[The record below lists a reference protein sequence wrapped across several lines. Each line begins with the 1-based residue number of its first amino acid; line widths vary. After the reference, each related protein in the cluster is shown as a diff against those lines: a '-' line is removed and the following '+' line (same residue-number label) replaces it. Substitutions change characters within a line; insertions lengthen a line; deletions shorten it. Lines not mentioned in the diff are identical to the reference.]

1 MLQAQLFIKLRE
13 MPKWW
18 RTSQSGIFKTVGQ
31 LSCGFSTLLE
41 ITTTLSNI
49 CCSAVASSL
58 NETANQ
64 KVFRL
69 AKEAD
74 PKGTRTVGVLTKP
87 DAIQPGDEGR
97 IIDTAKNR
105 ITVLNHGWFVVRN
118 RSTEEV
124 HKGVSFEER
133 RAKEKQFFTK
143 DPWRTLDSDRV
154 GIPALEKF
162 LRKLLFDHIRKE
174 YPSLVEEINA
184 LTERCCKDLEAL
196 GPRRESSDEQ
206 RRMLIEIATEFQSS
220 AKNSLMGF
228 YEMDSLTQKSLRVR
242 MHIQNLNEEFS
253 DKVWK
258 FGHTK
263 SFKGKLSTAPE
274 SENIPTDPEEEAL
287 SIYDWIRD
295 AYRQSRGAELPGMVN
310 PGVVQLLFKMQ
321 TTKWEKLAANHIARV
336 KERVEAFNIDLLR
349 QKCPD
354 DTLRQKIWIR
364 LRPMFTAVYKKANEE
379 LGAILEDERG
389 GILLTYNHYYTTGL
403 DNSRQQRLSDV
414 KQSVG
419 PDGVQVTVPKKH
431 SSNEVQAVDE
441 IHDVL
446 QAFYKVSRRRFVD
459 CVALQVIERHFL
471 GPFGPIRSFSP
482 AFVGGLSPEELRA
495 IAGEE
500 QTIIEK
506 RKNLVAK
513 LERLQGAQDIAN
525 TGYW

>member
-1 MLQAQLFIKLRE
+1 MLLQIMTAY
-13 MPKWW
+13 
-18 RTSQSGIFKTVGQ
+18 
-31 LSCGFSTLLE
+31 
-41 ITTTLSNI
+41 SNT

-74 PKGTRTVGVLTKP
+74 PKGARTVGVLTKP
-87 DAIQPGDEGR
+87 DAIQSGDEGR
-97 IIDTAKNR
+97 VIDTAQNK
-105 ITVLNHGWFVVRN
+105 ITILNHGWFVVRN

-124 HKGVSFEER
+124 QRGISFAER
-133 RAKEKQFFTK
+133 QANEGRFFMK

-174 YPSLVEEINA
+174 FPNLVQEINT
-184 LTERCCKDLEAL
+184 LMERCYKDIEAL

-228 YEMDSLTQKSLRVR
+228 YEMDCLTQKSLRVR

-258 FGHTK
+258 YGHTK
-263 SFKGKLSTAPE
+263 SFKGKPSAAPE
-274 SENIPTDPEEEAL
+274 SENVPTDPEEEAL
-287 SIYDWIRD
+287 SIYDWIKD

-321 TTKWEKLAANHIARV
+321 TTKWEKLAVNHIARV
-336 KERVEAFNIDLLR
+336 KQRVEEFNIDLLR

-354 DTLRQKIWIR
+354 DALRQKIWMR
-364 LRPMFTAVYKKANEE
+364 LRPMFAAVYKRADDE
-379 LGAILEDERG
+379 LNSILEDERG
-389 GILLTYNHYYTTGL
+389 GILLTYNHYYAENL
-403 DNSRQQRLSDV
+403 DRSRQQRNISLTE
-414 KQSVG
+414 KLAGTSVNISAI
-419 PDGVQVTVPKKH
+419 KKRH
-431 SSNEVQAVDE
+431 SSNEEQAVDE

-446 QAFYKVSRRRFVD
+446 QAFYKVARKRFVD

-471 GPFGPIRSFSP
+471 GPSGPIRSFSP
-482 AFVGGLSPEELRA
+482 SFVGSLSREELRA

-506 RKNLVAK
+506 RKSLMLK
-513 LERLQGAQDIAN
+513 LERLQGAQEIAN

>member
-1 MLQAQLFIKLRE
+1 MLL
-13 MPKWW
+13 P
-18 RTSQSGIFKTVGQ
+18 
-31 LSCGFSTLLE
+31 
-41 ITTTLSNI
+41 NI
-49 CCSAVASSL
+49 CYSAVASSI

-97 IIDTAKNR
+97 VIDTATNK

-124 HKGVSFEER
+124 QKGISFDER
-133 RAKEKQFFTK
+133 QANEIRFFMK

-174 YPSLVEEINA
+174 YPSLVQEINT
-184 LTERCCKDLEAL
+184 LMERCSKDLENL

-228 YEMDSLTQKSLRVR
+228 YEMDCLTQKSLRVR

-253 DKVWK
+253 DKVWR

-263 SFKGKLSTAPE
+263 SFNGKPS
-274 SENIPTDPEEEAL
+274 IPHEAGNVPLDPEEEAL
-287 SIYDWIRD
+287 SIYDWIKD

-336 KERVEAFNIDLLR
+336 KQHVEQFNIDLLR

-354 DTLRQKIWIR
+354 DSLRQKIWMR
-364 LRPMFTAVYKKANEE
+364 LRPMFAAVYKRADEE
-379 LGAILEDERG
+379 LRAILEDERG
-389 GILLTYNHYYTTGL
+389 GILLTYNHYYAANL
-403 DNSRQQRLSDV
+403 DNSRKQRILSVIKVTTGTDADI
-414 KQSVG
+414 Q
-419 PDGVQVTVPKKH
+419 PDAVVARSTY
-431 SSNEVQAVDE
+431 SSNEDQAVNE

-446 QAFYKVSRRRFVD
+446 QAFYKVARKRFVD

-471 GPFGPIRSFSP
+471 GPSGPIRSFSP
-482 AFVGGLSPEELRA
+482 TFVGSLSPEELRA

-506 RKNLVAK
+506 RKNLTAK
-513 LERLQGAQDIAN
+513 LERLQGAQEIAN
-525 TGYW
+525 SGYW

>member
-1 MLQAQLFIKLRE
+1 M
-13 MPKWW
+13 
-18 RTSQSGIFKTVGQ
+18 
-31 LSCGFSTLLE
+31 LE
-41 ITTTLSNI
+41 IVTSLSNI
-49 CCSAVASSL
+49 CYSAVASSL

-74 PKGTRTVGVLTKP
+74 PRGTRTVGVLTKP

-97 IIDTAKNR
+97 VIDTAKNR
-105 ITVLNHGWFVVRN
+105 ITILNHGWFVVRN

-124 HKGVSFEER
+124 QKGISFAER
-133 RAKEKQFFTK
+133 RANESRFFMK
-143 DPWRTLDSDRV
+143 DPWRTLDNDRV

-174 YPSLVEEINA
+174 YPSLVQEINT
-184 LTERCCKDLEAL
+184 LMERCAKDIEEL
-196 GPRRESSDEQ
+196 GPRRETSDEQ

-228 YEMDSLTQKSLRVR
+228 YEMDCLTQKSLRVR

-258 FGHTK
+258 YGHTK
-263 SFKGKLSTAPE
+263 SFTGKPSAPPE
-274 SENIPTDPEEEAL
+274 SENTPIDPEEEAL
-287 SIYDWIRD
+287 SIYDWIKD

-321 TTKWEKLAANHIARV
+321 TTKWEKLAENHIARV
-336 KERVEAFNIDLLR
+336 KERVEEFNIDLLR

-354 DTLRQKIWIR
+354 DTLRQKIWMR
-364 LRPMFTAVYKKANEE
+364 LRPLFAAVYKRANEE

-389 GILLTYNHYYTTGL
+389 GILLTYNHYYAANLDYSREQRIIAIMDHSGVTG
-403 DNSRQQRLSDV
+403 
-414 KQSVG
+414 
-419 PDGVQVTVPKKH
+419 DGTNPNAVIIKKKPV
-431 SSNEVQAVDE
+431 SNEEQAVNE

-446 QAFYKVSRRRFVD
+446 QAFYKVARKRFVD

-471 GPFGPIRSFSP
+471 GPSGPIRSFSP
-482 AFVGGLSPEELRA
+482 TFVGNLSPEELRA

-506 RKNLVAK
+506 RKNLTAK